1 MDAKRMKAPQ
11 KVLSDPEGREIPPPA
26 VYMVA
31 RSVQDI
37 DNVNTIDILGER
49 PFSV

>member
-1 MDAKRMKAPQ
+1 MDAKQTKPAQ
-11 KVLSDPEGREIPPPA
+11 KMRLDPAGPEIPPPA

-31 RSVQDI
+31 RSVPDL
-37 DNVNTIDILGER
+37 DNINTIDIIGER